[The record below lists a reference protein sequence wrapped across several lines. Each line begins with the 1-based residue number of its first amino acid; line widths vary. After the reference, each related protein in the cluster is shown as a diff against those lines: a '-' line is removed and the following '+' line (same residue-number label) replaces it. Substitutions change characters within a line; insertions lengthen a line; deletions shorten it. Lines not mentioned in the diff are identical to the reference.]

1 MGTKLNFGCGKD
13 IRVGY
18 INVDIDDKHNPD
30 VVHDLNVFPWPWE
43 DNSIEQIMALD
54 ILEHV
59 EDLIPIMDEAQRVMQ
74 PAGVM
79 YIRGPSPDFIWDD
92 VTHKRAFKLM
102 SFDHFDRSTHFGQK
116 YQYGEDPGWRVASKS
131 QNQSIIMFTLIAH
144 PENDGVLP
152 IPTEENANEEKE
164 YGWDADTNQSD

>member
-1 MGTKLNFGCGKD
+1 MGTKLNLGCGKD
-13 IRVGY
+13 IKSGY

-30 VVHDLNVFPWPWE
+30 VVHDLNVMPWPWE

-59 EDLIPIMDEAQRVMQ
+59 DDLVKIMDEMQRVIQ
-74 PAGVM
+74 PEGVL

-102 SFDHFDRSTHFGQK
+102 SFDHFDRSTRFGQK
-116 YQYGEDPGWRVASKS
+116 YQYGNDPGWKIASKS
-131 QNQSIIMFTLIAH
+131 QNVSIIMFTLIAQLEEFETSSF
-144 PENDGVLP
+144 PIVEDG
-152 IPTEENANEEKE
+152 NAEP
-164 YGWDADTNQSD
+164 DQSD